1 MSYRTAPATHSGAS
15 YDASPAVPPSSDP
28 LAAMAAQLTP
38 KRAVS
43 YIRVSTREQ
52 AQRGGS
58 EEGFSLPAQREANK
72 KKAASMG
79 ALVVKEF
86 ADRGESARS
95 ANRPELQKMLT
106 YLKEDGG
113 IDYVIVHKLDR
124 LARNRADD
132 VEINRAFEQAGVR
145 LVSTS
150 ENIDQTPGGML
161 LHGIMSSIAEFYSRN
176 LANEVLKGMGEKAR
190 NGGTLGK
197 APLGYINVRAKDEHG
212 REIRTVALDEERAP
226 LIRLAFTEYAT
237 GNWTVSQ
244 LATHLAGL
252 GLDLPATPTKP
263 AKPITKGRL
272 HTLLRHPYYKGI
284 VTFQGVEYPGRHQAL
299 VDAATWQTVQD
310 IMDSHRNGER
320 QRLHN
325 HHLKTTI
332 ACGLCGARLL
342 VQNAKNGRGVIYPYF
357 VCARRHRTHDCTFR
371 AVLIEKVEEQV
382 TDLYKTIQLSHTDRR
397 AVEHH
402 LLAELE
408 HIEKNS
414 AHDIRSLTTRR
425 TNLEDQRRQ
434 LLQAHYKGA
443 VPLELLKE
451 EQNRLTRELTAI
463 QHHLNGYHADAH
475 KVRQHLTQALD
486 LLQDCHR
493 LYQAAPNHLKKL
505 LNTVFFERVLVN
517 PAVDEDGRVIL
528 PGGQNPT
535 EDSAEQDPRGSTAQE
550 STDRAKGEVAGT
562 AGRVSSGDGD
572 RSEAPAAAV
581 DDEPQTEP
589 PARPPLLIRDSSS
602 RTSAAGYLAWP
613 FDQLTSHGLHH
624 AAQQYTQAVTS
635 DDGSSYDAAGGPGS
649 PHSLYTASSQR
660 KTPTPE
666 GERASSS
673 ETAPDTISHSA
684 CSYRS
689 VVVRKKGLEPSR
701 PKAPEPKSGAST
713 NSATRATR
721 LTLPSR
727 SPGMVEKSA
736 DIAGCPDAVAGQL
749 RRAVGATAMEISS
762 PPQGAVTE

>member
-1 MSYRTAPATHSGAS
+1 M
-15 YDASPAVPPSSDP
+15 
-28 LAAMAAQLTP
+28 
-38 KRAVS
+38 
-43 YIRVSTREQ
+43 
-52 AQRGGS
+52 
-58 EEGFSLPAQREANK
+58 
-72 KKAASMG
+72 
-79 ALVVKEF
+79 
-86 ADRGESARS
+86 
-95 ANRPELQKMLT
+95 
-106 YLKEDGG
+106 
-113 IDYVIVHKLDR
+113 
-124 LARNRADD
+124 
-132 VEINRAFEQAGVR
+132 
-145 LVSTS
+145 
-150 ENIDQTPGGML
+150 
-161 LHGIMSSIAEFYSRN
+161 
-176 LANEVLKGMGEKAR
+176 
-190 NGGTLGK
+190 
-197 APLGYINVRAKDEHG
+197 
-212 REIRTVALDEERAP
+212 
-226 LIRLAFTEYAT
+226 
-237 GNWTVSQ
+237 
-244 LATHLAGL
+244 
-252 GLDLPATPTKP
+252 
-263 AKPITKGRL
+263 
-272 HTLLRHPYYKGI
+272 
-284 VTFQGVEYPGRHQAL
+284 
-299 VDAATWQTVQD
+299 VDTTTWQKVQD

-342 VQNAKNGRGVIYPYF
+342 VQNAKNSRGTIYPYF

-463 QHHLNGYHADAH
+463 QHHLNGYHADTH
-475 KVRQHLTQALD
+475 QVRQHLTQALD

-493 LYQAAPNHLKKL
+493 LYQTAPNHLKKL

-649 PHSLYTASSQR
+649 PRSLYTASSQR

-666 GERASSS
+666 GERTSSS

-689 VVVRKKGLEPSR
+689 VVVPPAGLEPARPQAATFKVAVSTDSTTEAGHSR
-701 PKAPEPKSGAST
+701 SSGART
-713 NSATRATR
+713 T
-721 LTLPSR
+721 
-727 SPGMVEKSA
+727 
-736 DIAGCPDAVAGQL
+736 
-749 RRAVGATAMEISS
+749 
-762 PPQGAVTE
+762 